1 MFLSRK
7 KEKKEEENKKKVME
21 VQWKVKMEQN
31 FSINTKWDK
40 IRVGIDKS
48 NERAKYSSYI
58 GNWELNRIVCKWPGP
73 DSKDPLPLNLQK
85 FMMQK

>member
-1 MFLSRK
+1 
-7 KEKKEEENKKKVME
+7 ME
-21 VQWKVKMEQN
+21 GN
-31 FSINTKWDK
+31 FSINTKWNK

-48 NERAKYSSYI
+48 HERAKYSGYI
-58 GNWELNRIVCKWPGP
+58 GNRELNRSVCKWPGP